1 MHIILSNPGTLLRS
15 RDGSFLIIQDEEEQV
30 VPPSKVR
37 SITLSHGARI
47 TSDAIILAI
56 RNNVDVIITDEFD
69 NALGRVW
76 SVKYGSISTIRKN
89 QLAFFYSPL
98 SIGWIKELIKE
109 KIRKSIALLR
119 TLFKGKSQEVQEA
132 IDKSIRQM
140 TDYIG
145 KIDSMDDDLAW
156 HDLIAEIRGWEG
168 IAGKRYFDALAL
180 LVNEKWRPKGRTKHP
195 PKDPFNAMLSYAY
208 GILYSRVEGALIK
221 AGLDPYVGIYHRDE
235 YNRPALVY
243 DFIEKYR
250 HWMDYVVVVLANSG
264 ALSEDMFIVEDNAC
278 WLEQLGK
285 RVVAQASVDYLS
297 EIVTINGV
305 KRSREEHI
313 QRDAHA
319 FAKFLM
325 SLEGKLLNA

>member
-1 MHIILSNPGTLLRS
+1 MHIVLSNPGTLLRS
-15 RDGSFLIIQDEEEQV
+15 KDGSFLIVQDDTDRI

-37 SITLSHGARI
+37 SITLSRGARI

-56 RNNVDVIITDEFD
+56 RNNVDVIITDEFG
-69 NALGRVW
+69 NALGRIW

-98 SIGWIKELIKE
+98 TIGWIKDLVKE

-119 TLFKGKSQEVQEA
+119 TLLK
-132 IDKSIRQM
+132 DKPDNVREKVEKAIRQM
-140 TDYIG
+140 KDYVS
-145 KIDSMDDDLAW
+145 KIDSVNENLPW
-156 HDLIAEIRGWEG
+156 HDIIAEIRGWEG
-168 IAGKRYFDALAL
+168 IAGKRYFEALVL
-180 LVNEKWRPKGRTKHP
+180 LVDEKWRPKGRTKHP

-208 GILYSRVEGALIK
+208 GILYSRVEGTLIK

-250 HWMDYVVVVLANSG
+250 HWMDYVVVALANSG
-264 ALSEDMFIVEDNAC
+264 SLSDDMFIFEDTAC
-278 WLEQLGK
+278 WLDQLGK
-285 RVVAQASVDYLS
+285 RVVAQAAVDYLS
-297 EIVTINGV
+297 EIVAINGI

-325 SLEGKLLNA
+325 SLEGKLPNT

>member
-15 RDGSFLIIQDEEEQV
+15 KDGSFLIVQDEEERV

-37 SITLSHGARI
+37 SITLSRGARI

-56 RNNVDVIITDEFD
+56 RNNVDVIITDEFG

-98 SIGWIKELIKE
+98 AIGWIKDLVKE

-119 TLFKGKSQEVQEA
+119 TLLKDKPDDVREKVEKA
-132 IDKSIRQM
+132 IGQM
-140 TDYIG
+140 RDYID
-145 KIDSMDDDLAW
+145 KIDSVDEDLPW
-156 HDLIAEIRGWEG
+156 HDIIAEIRGWEG
-168 IAGKRYFDALAL
+168 IAGKRYFEALSL
-180 LVNEKWRPKGRTKHP
+180 LVDEKWRPKGRTKHP

-250 HWMDYVVVVLANSG
+250 HWMDYVAVALANSG
-264 ALSEDMFIVEDNAC
+264 SLSEEMFVFEDGAC
-278 WLEQLGK
+278 WLDQLGK
-285 RVVAQASVDYLS
+285 RVVAQASIDYLS
-297 EIVTINGV
+297 EIVTLNGV

-319 FAKFLM
+319 FAKFLL
-325 SLEGKLLNA
+325 SLEGKLPNV